1 MKNRMDVPQ
10 EYEPVLPGKV
20 EAHLAKKK
28 AQAAENSLLTQTA
41 IAVGKAIAQLRPV
54 SFDTLMC
61 EIFHLMNSEI
71 SNPLVSTTSVTSFP
85 VLRKRAS
92 TIDEN
97 PKGGTTLND
106 LRSQLPECPLEY
118 QIPHIPG
125 SHTALVIEIHAPT
138 SIGRR
143 RCSPG
148 RSPVSSITPTS

>member
-54 SFDTLMC
+54 SFDTFDVRDLSPDELRDLKSAC
-61 EIFHLMNSEI
+61 VN
-71 SNPLVSTTSVTSFP
+71 TSATSP

-92 TIDEN
+92 MIDLITIISVVVFAAGLFLSR
-97 PKGGTTLND
+97 KLD
-106 LRSQLPECPLEY
+106 LTWADTPSRP
-118 QIPHIPG
+118 
-125 SHTALVIEIHAPT
+125 
-138 SIGRR
+138 
-143 RCSPG
+143 
-148 RSPVSSITPTS
+148 ITPTPKAVPDKDA